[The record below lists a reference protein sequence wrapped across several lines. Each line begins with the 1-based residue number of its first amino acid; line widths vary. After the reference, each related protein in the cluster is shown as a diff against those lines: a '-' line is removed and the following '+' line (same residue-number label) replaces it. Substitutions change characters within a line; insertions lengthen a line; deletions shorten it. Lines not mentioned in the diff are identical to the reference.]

1 MIYRLF
7 NLATYMLGQKFG
19 NQRVLEVGSAFIKLV
34 RDLKFYNIEDKI
46 ITLDKLNGDRD
57 GICCGKQAKI
67 I

>member
-34 RDLKFYNIEDKI
+34 RDFKFFIEEQDY
-46 ITLDKLNGDRD
+46 
-57 GICCGKQAKI
+57 
-67 I
+67 